1 VVLYGPQW
9 HVDFLVSLAI
19 DRWPSWWPVHRQSV
33 LFVLV
38 GAQNHFIC
46 CWESSGLCLS
56 AHYQV
61 KELGKSYTCPA
72 KTVMQRVSKNA
83 MRIECQEDA
92 TYIR

>member
-1 VVLYGPQW
+1 VAQLVACSQAKRVVCPCGRSKSLYLLLGKQRIMP
-9 HVDFLVSLAI
+9 FSL
-19 DRWPSWWPVHRQSV
+19 Q
-33 LFVLV
+33 
-38 GAQNHFIC
+38 
-46 CWESSGLCLS
+46 

-72 KTVMQRVSKNA
+72 KTVMQCVSKNA